1 MIGVVKGLSIWIIL
15 ALALGSSVVV
25 LLAMGTFRYVMQSRG
40 EQDGSDPENLDFEA
54 TPQGTVSSIYL
65 VANTLSLSEHAQRLN
80 RENSVK
86 G

>member
-1 MIGVVKGLSIWIIL
+1 VIGVVKGLSIWIIL

-54 TPQGTVSSIYL
+54 TPQGTVSSICF
-65 VANTLSLSEHAQRLN
+65 VANTLSLYHMRKA
-80 RENSVK
+80 
-86 G
+86 